1 MASSSTLQGIDSA
14 IDAIGSQTPSLETLS
29 FYQLRDSDISCFR
42 DTEKSLNINIPEF
55 RKNDES
61 FLELLQ
67 ALNEN
72 ATLKSLDFNRVRWSI
87 HEVRELCNVV
97 KRSSSLKRL
106 SFQQSYLNSDGVKM
120 LADMLR
126 ENSIVKELNFSESS
140 IGPTGA
146 LAIASALKINECL
159 EELRIW
165 EDSIGSKGAE
175 ELAKMIEVN
184 SSLRRLT
191 ILDMQSIAAYPLVSA
206 TLGRNRNLELQIWN
220 SESKVKPAKVV
231 ELIPSNKVLRIY
243 RIDTSG
249 SYRIACALA
258 RNNTIENM
266 DISGNHINSKCAQ
279 EFRRVLQE
287 NRSLKHLN
295 MSNTGMS
302 AKSVYYIASALFS
315 NHTLQSL
322 QLERNPM
329 GGEGI
334 ERLLCPLSR
343 FKPGQQQANTSLKF
357 LSIGGPQNKMGSYGV
372 SALVQMI
379 STNQSLLKFA
389 INDDG
394 SMGAADFIKI
404 LVALQRNAALKSLS
418 LKGCKGVAG
427 DAVLEAIMDTL
438 QVNPWLEEIDLNG
451 TPLQASGKTDSV
463 HQRLGQNA
471 NAEPQIDFLKD
482 MPMTAPKT
490 ARVFFCGQEFAGKT
504 TLCNSILQSFARAK
518 IPSVDQIKT
527 LVNPVEPIIR
537 TQGIKIKVLEDDDTR
552 ISIWDLAGQHEFHAF
567 HDLMFPGPGSPSF
580 FLIICSLF
588 RKPENRQPKK
598 HQELEED
605 LLYWLR
611 FIVSNSRRAESFLT
625 HVTVVFTHI
634 DKTSES
640 SELYLSAVQCVYRL
654 RDRFT
659 GFVELSPTVY
669 TVDARSSG
677 SVNKVAHHVQQTAKT
692 ILERVPK
699 IYQVCDDFRVLL
711 SNWKSEHS
719 NKPVMR
725 WEEFAQ
731 LCQMKVPALRQTR
744 YDDAEKVEERR
755 RAVASSLHKAGEIIY
770 FQELDFIIV
779 NCEWFCEEVLGRLVR
794 LNSKSQST
802 LDAQQRGFTT
812 RKELE
817 VILRESLQGS
827 VPGFGPRIF
836 ENVHPSDLVSM
847 MLKLELCYEQDPG
860 KPNSKLFIPAIL
872 EEGRYRPQTWQL
884 GGSGYIYTGRH
895 FECDDSNHT
904 FLTPGFFP
912 RLQVHLY
919 NQILGSGNRQSA
931 TYKLEKNLISIV
943 INGID
948 IRVELGGEMG
958 FYIDILA
965 CSSQDLNETL
975 KVLNHVVTQNILRL
989 CASFAG
995 CQGVLL
1001 VEGIL
1006 RPQCVQDLVPP
1017 RYRKGQF
1024 VLVEYLK
1031 QELLSVPADSIYN
1044 YQHTWSA
1051 VAEGRSIIL
1060 GAGFDYARDL
1070 IGEEDFRDV
1079 LQRRYHDLY
1088 RLAVELDVPSANDI
1102 PDSQSA
1108 RNDDDEEEDEDGS
1121 VSPTINGI
1129 AKGVER
1135 VLERL
1140 KIIERDLQDIK
1151 QEIQG
1156 LRYYEHNL
1164 LIELH
1169 RKLNNLINFSVQLEE
1184 RKVPHMFYF
1193 VRADSGFAKR
1203 LVTDIVSGMTSLQLH
1218 LLCEYRRELHVVD
1231 GQPGCNLLKVDNRT
1245 VQSILPYLNG
1255 FMKMLTFALKVGAHV
1270 VAGMGEMIP
1279 DLSRE
1284 VAKLAES
1291 SFLYGAGAGAGAAH
1305 HIEDTMIR
1313 ALTVGSGNVNYGS
1326 GNVNYGPGN
1335 VNYRSRYVNYRPLDV
1350 NQFRAAQQWLV
1361 DFLKSQRCLNG
1372 KSIAERFGLWRVRYT
1387 DDGQIAWVCNRHREY
1402 GLRINEVIEIPI
1414 G

>member
-1 MASSSTLQGIDSA
+1 MASSSTVQGLDSA
-14 IDAIGSQTPSLETLS
+14 IDAIRSENPSLETLS

-42 DTEKSLNINIPEF
+42 DTEKSLNINIPEL
-55 RKNDES
+55 RKNDDS
-61 FLELLQ
+61 FLNILQ
-67 ALNEN
+67 VLSEN
-72 ATLKSLDFNRVRWSI
+72 TTLKSLDFNRVRWSI
-87 HEVRELCNVV
+87 HEVKELCNVL

-126 ENSIVKELNFSESS
+126 KNSVVKELSFSDSA

-146 LAIASALKINECL
+146 CAIALALKINECL
-159 EELRIW
+159 EELQIW

-184 SSLRRLT
+184 SSLRRL
-191 ILDMQSIAAYPLVSA
+191 ILLDMQSIAAYPLVSA
-206 TLGRNRNLELQIWN
+206 TLGRNRNLELQVWN
-220 SESKVKPAKVV
+220 RESKEKNAKVV

-287 NRSLKHLN
+287 NRTLKHLN

-302 AKSVYYIASALFS
+302 DKGVSYIAAALFS

-334 ERLLCPLSR
+334 DRLLCPLSR
-343 FKPGQQQANTSLKF
+343 FKPGQPQANTSLKF
-357 LSIGGPQNKMGSYGV
+357 LSIGGRQNKMGSSGV

-389 INDDG
+389 INDDR

-451 TPLQASGKTDSV
+451 TPLQASGKTDLV

-471 NAEPQIDFLKD
+471 NAEPQIDFLED
-482 MPMTAPKT
+482 MPMTVPKT
-490 ARVFFCGQEFAGKT
+490 ARVFLCGQEFAGKT

-527 LVNPVEPIIR
+527 LVNPVEPITR

-567 HDLMFPGPGSPSF
+567 HDLMFPGQGSPSF

-588 RKPENRQPKK
+588 RKPDNRQPKQ

-605 LLYWLR
+605 IVYWLR

-659 GFVELSPTVY
+659 GFVEISPTVY

-699 IYQVCDDFRVLL
+699 IYQVCDDLRVLL
-711 SNWKSEHS
+711 FNWKSEHS

-731 LCQMKVPALRQTR
+731 LCQTKVPALRIQSR
-744 YDDAEKVEERR
+744 YDDPQKVEERR
-755 RAVASSLHKAGEIIY
+755 RAVACSLHKAGEIIY

-794 LNSKSQST
+794 LNSRSQST
-802 LDAQQRGFTT
+802 LDPQQRGFTT

-860 KPNSKLFIPAIL
+860 NHNSKLFIPAIL
-872 EEGRYRPQTWQL
+872 EEGRYKPQTWQL

-919 NQILGSGNRQSA
+919 NKILGSGNRQSA

-958 FYIDILA
+958 YYIDILA

-975 KVLNHVVTQNILRL
+975 KVLNQVVVESILRL
-989 CASFAG
+989 CASYAG

-1001 VEGIL
+1001 VQGIL
-1006 RPQCVQDLVPP
+1006 RPQCVHDLVPP

-1051 VAEGRSIIL
+1051 VAEGRSFIL

-1070 IGEEDFRDV
+1070 LGEEEFRDV

-1102 PDSQSA
+1102 PDSQGA
-1108 RNDDDEEEDEDGS
+1108 RNDDDDEENEDGS
-1121 VSPTINGI
+1121 VSPTVAGI
-1129 AKGVER
+1129 AKGVEK

-1164 LIELH
+1164 LMELH

-1193 VRADSGFAKR
+1193 VRGDSGFAKR
-1203 LVTDIVSGMTSLQLH
+1203 LVTDIVSGMTALQLH

-1231 GQPGCNLLKVDNRT
+1231 GQLGCNLMKVDNRT

-1291 SFLYGAGAGAGAAH
+1291 SFLSGAGAAAIH
-1305 HIEDTMIR
+1305 HIAETTTR
-1313 ALTVGSGNVNYGS
+1313 ALTVRS
-1326 GNVNYGPGN
+1326 GN

-1350 NQFRAAQQWLV
+1350 TQFRAAQQWLV

-1372 KSIAERFGLWRVRYT
+1372 KAIVEKFGLWRVRYT
-1387 DDGQIAWVCNRHREY
+1387 DDGQIAWICHRHKEY
-1402 GLRINEVIEIPI
+1402 GIRINEVIELPI
-1414 G
+1414 D

>member
-1 MASSSTLQGIDSA
+1 MASSSALQSMDAA
-14 IDAIGSQTPSLETLS
+14 IAAIISQKPSLETLS
-29 FYQLRDSDISCFR
+29 FYQLRDSDTSCFR
-42 DTEKSLNINIPEF
+42 DTEKSLNINIPEL
-55 RKNDES
+55 RQNDDS
-61 FLELLQ
+61 FLTLLQ

-72 ATLKSLDFNRVRWSI
+72 ETLVFLDFNRVRWNI
-87 HEVRELCNVV
+87 HEVKELCNFVNI
-97 KRSSSLKRL
+97 SSSLKRL
-106 SFQQSYLNSDGVKM
+106 SFQQSYLSSDGVKM
-120 LADMLR
+120 LANMLKK
-126 ENSIVKELNFSESS
+126 NNVVKELNFSESS
-140 IGPTGA
+140 IGQTGA
-146 LAIASALKINECL
+146 LAIASALRTNECL
-159 EELRIW
+159 EELQIW
-165 EDSIGSKGAE
+165 EDSIGYKGAE

-184 SSLRRLT
+184 SSLRRL
-191 ILDMQSIAAYPLVSA
+191 IVLDMQSIAAYPLVSA
-206 TLGRNRNLELQIWN
+206 TLGRNRNLELQVWN
-220 SESKVKPAKVV
+220 RESKAKNAKVV
-231 ELIPSNKVLRIY
+231 ELIPSNKSLKIY

-249 SYRIACALA
+249 SYRIACALG
-258 RNNTIENM
+258 RNTTIENM
-266 DISGNHINSKCAQ
+266 DISGNHIDSKCSK
-279 EFRRVLQE
+279 EFKRVLQE
-287 NRSLKHLN
+287 NRTLKHLN

-302 AKSVYYIASALFS
+302 EKAVGYIAAALFS
-315 NHTLQSL
+315 NRTLQSL
-322 QLERNPM
+322 LLERNPM
-329 GGEGI
+329 GGMGVDQ
-334 ERLLCPLSR
+334 LLCPLSR

-372 SALVQMI
+372 NALVQMI

-389 INDDG
+389 ISDDS
-394 SMGAADFIKI
+394 SMSAADFIKI
-404 LVALQRNAALKSLS
+404 LVALQRNTALMSLS

-427 DAVLEAIMDTL
+427 DGVLEAIMDTV

-451 TPLQASGKTDSV
+451 TPLQASGKTDLV

-471 NAEPQIDFLKD
+471 SAEPQIDFLKD
-482 MPMTAPKT
+482 MPMTAPKS
-490 ARVFFCGQEFAGKT
+490 ARVFLCGQEFAGKT

-518 IPSVDQIKT
+518 IPSVDKIKT
-527 LVNPVEPIIR
+527 LVNPVEPILR

-552 ISIWDLAGQHEFHAF
+552 ISIWDLGGQHEFHAF
-567 HDLMFPGPGSPSF
+567 HDLMFPGQGSPSF

-588 RKPENRQPKK
+588 RKPENREPKT
-598 HQELEED
+598 HQEVEED

-659 GFVELSPTVY
+659 GFVELSPTLY

-677 SVNKVAHHVQQTAKT
+677 SVNKVAHHVTQTAKT

-699 IYQVCDDFRVLL
+699 IYQVCDDLRVQLF
-711 SNWKSEHS
+711 NWKSEHS
-719 NKPVMR
+719 SKPVMR

-731 LCQMKVPALRQTR
+731 LCQTKVPALRIQSR
-744 YDDAEKVEERR
+744 HDDPKMVEERR
-755 RAVASSLHKAGEIIY
+755 RALACSLHKIGEIIY

-794 LNSKSQST
+794 LNSKNRST
-802 LDAQQRGFTT
+802 LDVQQRGFTT

-817 VILRESLQGS
+817 AILRESLQGS
-827 VPGFGPRIF
+827 VPGFGPRIL
-836 ENVHPSDLVSM
+836 ENVHPNDLVGM

-860 KPNSKLFIPAIL
+860 EPNSKLFIPAIL
-872 EEGRYRPQTWQL
+872 EEGRYKPQRWQL
-884 GGSGYIYTGRH
+884 GGSGFIYTGRH

-919 NQILGSGNRQSA
+919 NKILGSGNRQSA
-931 TYKLEKNLISIV
+931 TYKLEKNLISII

-958 FYIDILA
+958 YYIDILA
-965 CSSQDLNETL
+965 CSSQDLTETL
-975 KVLNHVVTQNILRL
+975 KVLNQVVVQSILRL

-995 CQGVLL
+995 CQGVIL
-1001 VEGIL
+1001 VQGVL
-1006 RPQCVQDLVPP
+1006 RPQCVQDLIPP

-1051 VAEGRSIIL
+1051 VAEGRSIVI

-1070 IGEEDFRDV
+1070 LGEEDFRDV

-1088 RLAVELDVPSANDI
+1088 RLAVELDVPSANEI
-1102 PDSQSA
+1102 PGSQSA
-1108 RNDDDEEEDEDGS
+1108 QNVDDNDEEEDGS
-1121 VSPTINGI
+1121 VSPTITGI
-1129 AKGVER
+1129 AKGVEK

-1140 KIIERDLQDIK
+1140 KIIESDLQDIK

-1164 LIELH
+1164 LLELH

-1193 VRADSGFAKR
+1193 VRADSGVAKR
-1203 LVTDIVSGMTSLQLH
+1203 LVTNIVPGMNALQLH

-1231 GQPGCNLLKVDNRT
+1231 GQLGCNLLKVDNRT
-1245 VQSILPYLNG
+1245 VQSILPYVNG

-1291 SFLYGAGAGAGAAH
+1291 SFLFGAGAGVVH
-1305 HIEDTMIR
+1305 HIADTR
-1313 ALTVGSGNVNYGS
+1313 SLALTVRSE
-1326 GNVNYGPGN
+1326 N
-1335 VNYRSRYVNYRPLDV
+1335 VNYRSRDVNYRPLGMS
-1350 NQFRAAQQWLV
+1350 QFRAAQQWLV
-1361 DFLKSQRCLNG
+1361 DFLKSQRCLQG
-1372 KSIAERFGLWRVRYT
+1372 MAIAEKFGLWRVRYT
-1387 DDGQIAWVCNRHREY
+1387 DDGQIAWVCHRHKEY
-1402 GLRINEVIEIPI
+1402 GIRINEVIEIPVD
-1414 G
+1414 